1 MPWPACTQSLYVS
14 IFVLFTLLLFTQGV
28 KFEDVGDDG
37 DGGEEPQVSDGAAAR
52 WGKNFVEELR
62 I

>member
-1 MPWPACTQSLYVS
+1 M
-14 IFVLFTLLLFTQGV
+14 LFTLLLFTQGV

>member
-1 MPWPACTQSLYVS
+1 MPWPASTHSLYVS
-14 IFVLFTLLLFTQGV
+14 ISMLFTQGV

-37 DGGEEPQVSDGAAAR
+37 DGGEEPKVPDGAAAR
-52 WGKNFVEELR
+52 WGKKFVEELR

>member
-1 MPWPACTQSLYVS
+1 MPWPASTHSLYVS
-14 IFVLFTLLLFTQGV
+14 ISMLFTQGV

>member
-1 MPWPACTQSLYVS
+1 MPWPACTQSHNAS
-14 IFVLFTLLLFTQGV
+14 IFMLFTQGV

-37 DGGEEPQVSDGAAAR
+37 DGGEETKVPDGAAAR
-52 WGKNFVEELR
+52 WGKKFVEELR